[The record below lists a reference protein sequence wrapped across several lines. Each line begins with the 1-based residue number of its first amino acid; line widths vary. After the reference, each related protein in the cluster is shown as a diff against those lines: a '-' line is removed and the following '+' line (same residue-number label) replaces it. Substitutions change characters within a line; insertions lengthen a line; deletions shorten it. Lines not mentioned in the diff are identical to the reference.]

1 MARILLV
8 ENDRDI
14 RLALCDVLE
23 HEGQYVSTASNGD
36 EALELLG
43 KKPINLIIA
52 NIFMPQKDGI
62 ELIVELRKAFPATKI
77 IVYSNVL
84 SNVGRICL
92 KAALRLGASCNFTLP
107 VSRSVLL
114 GFVDQYAGN
123 SQRIPA
129 GKGV

>member
-36 EALELLG
+36 EAL
-43 KKPINLIIA
+43 K
-52 NIFMPQKDGI
+52 
-62 ELIVELRKAFPATKI
+62 
-77 IVYSNVL
+77 
-84 SNVGRICL
+84 
-92 KAALRLGASCNFTLP
+92 
-107 VSRSVLL
+107 LL

-129 GKGV
+129 GKGVQAHSSLSLMEGYQR